1 MKRLN
6 TVKFAYRN
14 LKEHKLRSALTLL
27 SIAVSI
33 AAIVSLI
40 IIGQSMEQA
49 VSKRLQGTVDVVR
62 VFPGHVIPGRDFVP
76 YGSFTE
82 EDGLAVKEIPGV
94 EAASSWMI
102 EIAEAGYQGKLA
114 PIELMGG
121 DPADI
126 RGFLG
131 GVVELEEGRLIDEGA
146 DREVILSTSTLEH
159 INRWLDADMKINDI
173 LTINGVD
180 FTIVGIM
187 AYDIAGIE
195 VSHRVMMSKAAVE
208 EITQSEDV
216 MLMLVRI
223 EDLRRVDEIK
233 EVIEET
239 LDERNGVSGLT
250 TAIAAE
256 SVLDQVGMVF
266 LIVQGVVVSIALI
279 ALVVGGI
286 GIINIML
293 MSVAERTREIGIMK
307 AIGATSK
314 NVLSMFLMEAAAISL
329 IGGLLGVFA
338 GVAISAIASTFISG
352 FIIADMPLV
361 IGPAVLA
368 GALIMA
374 LLTGIISG
382 IYPARRAA
390 AMRPIEALRY
400 E

>member
-1 MKRLN
+1 MRRLN
-6 TVKFAYRN
+6 KIKFAYRN

-33 AAIVSLI
+33 AAIVSLV

-49 VSKRLQGTVDVVR
+49 VGERLQGTVDVVR

-82 EDGLAVKEIPGV
+82 EDGMAVKEILGV

-102 EIAEAGYQGKLA
+102 EVAEAEYQGRLA

-131 GVVELEEGRLIDEGA
+131 GVVELEEGRLIGQGA

-159 INRWLDADMKINDI
+159 VNRWLEADMKINDI

-195 VSHRVMMSKAAVE
+195 VSHRVMMSKSAVR
-208 EITQSEDV
+208 EITQSDDV
-216 MLMLVRI
+216 MLMLVRVD
-223 EDLRRVDEIK
+223 DLRRVDEIK
-233 EVIEET
+233 EQIELT

-256 SVLDQVGMVF
+256 SVLDQIGMVF
-266 LIVQGVVVSIALI
+266 LIIQGVVVSIAFI
-279 ALVVGGI
+279 ALIVGGI
-286 GIINIML
+286 GIITIL
-293 MSVAERTREIGIMK
+293 C
-307 AIGATSK
+307 
-314 NVLSMFLMEAAAISL
+314 
-329 IGGLLGVFA
+329 
-338 GVAISAIASTFISG
+338 
-352 FIIADMPLV
+352 
-361 IGPAVLA
+361 
-368 GALIMA
+368 
-374 LLTGIISG
+374 
-382 IYPARRAA
+382 
-390 AMRPIEALRY
+390 
-400 E
+400 

>member
-1 MKRLN
+1 MRRLN
-6 TVKFAYRN
+6 KIKFAYRN

-33 AAIVSLI
+33 AAIVSLV

-49 VSKRLQGTVDVVR
+49 VGERLQGTVDVVR

-82 EDGLAVKEIPGV
+82 EDGMAVKEILGV

-102 EIAEAGYQGKLA
+102 EVAEAEYQGRLA

-131 GVVELEEGRLIDEGA
+131 GVVELEEGRLIGQGA

-159 INRWLDADMKINDI
+159 VNRWLEADMKINDI

-195 VSHRVMMSKAAVE
+195 VSHRVMMSKSAVR
-208 EITQSEDV
+208 EITQSDDV
-216 MLMLVRI
+216 MLMLVRVD
-223 EDLRRVDEIK
+223 DLRRVDEIK
-233 EVIEET
+233 EQIELT

-256 SVLDQVGMVF
+256 SVLDQIGMVF
-266 LIVQGVVVSIALI
+266 LIIQGVVVSIAFI
-279 ALVVGGI
+279 ALIVGGI

-314 NVLSMFLMEAAAISL
+314 DVLSMFLMEAAAISL
-329 IGGLLGVFA
+329 TGGMLGVLA
-338 GVAISAIASTFISG
+338 GVGISVIASSFISG

-361 IGPAVLA
+361 IGPAVLV

-374 LLTGIISG
+374 L
-382 IYPARRAA
+382 
-390 AMRPIEALRY
+390 
-400 E
+400 

>member
-1 MKRLN
+1 MNRINKL
-6 TVKFAYRN
+6 KFAYKN

-49 VSKRLQGTVDVVR
+49 VGKRLQGTVDVIR

-82 EDGLAVKEIPGV
+82 EDGRAIKEIPGV

-102 EIAEAGYQGKLA
+102 EIAEAGYNGKLA

-131 GVVELEEGRLIDEGA
+131 GVVELEEGRLIEEGA

-159 INRWLDADMKINDI
+159 LNRWLESDMKVNDI

-180 FTIVGIM
+180 FTIVGVM

-195 VSHRVMMSKAAVE
+195 VSHRVMLSKEAAK

-216 MLMLVRI
+216 MLMLVRVDDI
-223 EDLRRVDEIK
+223 TLVDEIK
-233 EVIEET
+233 EQIEQT

-266 LIVQGVVVSIALI
+266 LIIQGVVVSIAFI
-279 ALVVGGI
+279 ALIVGGI

-307 AIGATSK
+307 AIGAASK
-314 NVLSMFLMEAAAISL
+314 DVLSLFLMEAVAISL
-329 IGGLLGVFA
+329 TGGILGVLA
-338 GVAISAIASTFISG
+338 GVGISTIVSAFVSG

-361 IGPAVLA
+361 ISPAVLA
-368 GALIMA
+368 GGLIIA

-382 IYPARRAA
+382 IYPAKRAA
-390 AMRPIEALRY
+390 SMRPIEALRY

>member
-1 MKRLN
+1 MRRLN
-6 TVKFAYRN
+6 KIKFAYRN

-33 AAIVSLI
+33 AAIVSLV

-49 VSKRLQGTVDVVR
+49 VGERLQGTVDVVR

-82 EDGLAVKEIPGV
+82 EDGMAVKEILGV

-102 EIAEAGYQGKLA
+102 EVAEAEYQGRLA

-131 GVVELEEGRLIDEGA
+131 GVVELEEGRLIGQGA

-159 INRWLDADMKINDI
+159 VNRWLEADMKINDI

-195 VSHRVMMSKAAVE
+195 VSHRVMMSKSAVR
-208 EITQSEDV
+208 EITQSDDV
-216 MLMLVRI
+216 MLMLVRVD
-223 EDLRRVDEIK
+223 DLRRVDEIK
-233 EVIEET
+233 EQIELT

-256 SVLDQVGMVF
+256 SVLDQIGMVF
-266 LIVQGVVVSIALI
+266 LIIQGVVVSIAFI
-279 ALVVGGI
+279 ALIVGGI

-314 NVLSMFLMEAAAISL
+314 DVLSMFLMEAAAISL
-329 IGGLLGVFA
+329 TGGMLGVLA
-338 GVAISAIASTFISG
+338 GVGISVIASSFISG

-361 IGPAVLA
+361 IGPAVLV

-374 LLTGIISG
+374 LLTGITSG

-390 AMRPIEALRY
+390 AMKPIEALRY

>member
-1 MKRLN
+1 MRRLN
-6 TVKFAYRN
+6 KIKFAYRN

-33 AAIVSLI
+33 AAIVSLV

-49 VSKRLQGTVDVVR
+49 VGERLQGTVDVVR

-82 EDGLAVKEIPGV
+82 EDGMAVKEILGV

-102 EIAEAGYQGKLA
+102 EVAEAEYQGRLA

-131 GVVELEEGRLIDEGA
+131 GVVELEEGRLIGQGA

-159 INRWLDADMKINDI
+159 VNRWLEADMKINDI

-195 VSHRVMMSKAAVE
+195 VSHRVMMSKSAVR
-208 EITQSEDV
+208 EITQSDDV
-216 MLMLVRI
+216 MLMLVRVD
-223 EDLRRVDEIK
+223 DLRRVDEIK
-233 EVIEET
+233 EQIELT

-256 SVLDQVGMVF
+256 SVLDQIGMVF
-266 LIVQGVVVSIALI
+266 LIIQGVVVSIAFI
-279 ALVVGGI
+279 ALIVGGI

-314 NVLSMFLMEAAAISL
+314 DVLSMFLMEAAAISL
-329 IGGLLGVFA
+329 TGGMLGVFA
-338 GVAISAIASTFISG
+338 GVGISVIASSFISG

-361 IGPAVLA
+361 IGPAVLV

-374 LLTGIISG
+374 LLTGITSG

-390 AMRPIEALRY
+390 AMKPIEALRY

>member
-1 MKRLN
+1 
-6 TVKFAYRN
+6 
-14 LKEHKLRSALTLL
+14 
-27 SIAVSI
+27 
-33 AAIVSLI
+33 
-40 IIGQSMEQA
+40 
-49 VSKRLQGTVDVVR
+49 
-62 VFPGHVIPGRDFVP
+62 
-76 YGSFTE
+76 
-82 EDGLAVKEIPGV
+82 
-94 EAASSWMI
+94 
-102 EIAEAGYQGKLA
+102 
-114 PIELMGG
+114 
-121 DPADI
+121 
-126 RGFLG
+126 
-131 GVVELEEGRLIDEGA
+131 
-146 DREVILSTSTLEH
+146 
-159 INRWLDADMKINDI
+159 
-173 LTINGVD
+173 
-180 FTIVGIM
+180 M

-307 AIGATSK
+307 AIGATNK
-314 NVLSMFLMEAAAISL
+314 DVLSMFLMEAAAISL
-329 IGGLLGVFA
+329 TGGLLGVLA
-338 GVAISAIASTFISG
+338 GVAISAVASTFISG

-361 IGPAVLA
+361 VRPAVLA

>member
-1 MKRLN
+1 MRRLN
-6 TVKFAYRN
+6 KIKFAYRN

-33 AAIVSLI
+33 AAIVSLV

-49 VSKRLQGTVDVVR
+49 VGERLQGTVDVVR

-82 EDGLAVKEIPGV
+82 EDGMAVKEILGV

-102 EIAEAGYQGKLA
+102 EVAEAEYQGRLA

-131 GVVELEEGRLIDEGA
+131 GVVELEEGRLIGEGA

-159 INRWLDADMKINDI
+159 VNRWLEADMKINDI

-195 VSHRVMMSKAAVE
+195 VSHRVMMSKSAVR
-208 EITQSEDV
+208 EITQSDDV
-216 MLMLVRI
+216 MLMLVRVD
-223 EDLRRVDEIK
+223 DLRRVDEIK
-233 EVIEET
+233 EQIELT

-256 SVLDQVGMVF
+256 SVLDQIGMVF
-266 LIVQGVVVSIALI
+266 LIIQGVVVSIAFI
-279 ALVVGGI
+279 ALIVGGI

-314 NVLSMFLMEAAAISL
+314 DVLSMFLMEAAAISL
-329 IGGLLGVFA
+329 TGGMLGVFA
-338 GVAISAIASTFISG
+338 GVGISVIASSFISG

-361 IGPAVLA
+361 IGPAVLV

-374 LLTGIISG
+374 LLTGITSG

-390 AMRPIEALRY
+390 AMKPIEALRY

>member
-1 MKRLN
+1 MRRLN
-6 TVKFAYRN
+6 KIKFAYRN

-33 AAIVSLI
+33 AAIVSLV

-49 VSKRLQGTVDVVR
+49 VGERLQGTVDVVR

-82 EDGLAVKEIPGV
+82 EDGMAVKEILGV

-102 EIAEAGYQGKLA
+102 EVAEAEYQGRLA

-131 GVVELEEGRLIDEGA
+131 GVVELEEGRLIGEGA

-159 INRWLDADMKINDI
+159 VNRWLEADMKINDI

-195 VSHRVMMSKAAVE
+195 VSHRVMMSKSAVR
-208 EITQSEDV
+208 EITQSDDV
-216 MLMLVRI
+216 MLMLVRVD
-223 EDLRRVDEIK
+223 DLRRVDEIK
-233 EVIEET
+233 EQIELT

-256 SVLDQVGMVF
+256 SVLDQIGMVF
-266 LIVQGVVVSIALI
+266 LIIQGVVVSIAFI
-279 ALVVGGI
+279 ALIVGGI

-314 NVLSMFLMEAAAISL
+314 DVLSMFLMEAAAISL
-329 IGGLLGVFA
+329 TGGMLGVLA
-338 GVAISAIASTFISG
+338 GVGISVIASSFISG

-361 IGPAVLA
+361 IGPAVLV

-374 LLTGIISG
+374 LLTGITSG

-390 AMRPIEALRY
+390 AMKPIEALRY